1 MGLAALFFSFYF
13 ELLFLDFFFLKKKST
28 QTVEGIETSNIYVT
42 TFDSLGTILKKWWQF
57 DGSKWSFLK

>member
-42 TFDSLGTILKKWWQF
+42 TFDSLGTILKK
-57 DGSKWSFLK
+57 